1 MRRQQNLWKLPVGVL
16 PYLAFRLMLLWK
28 ILRKPQITKIWELSH
43 LLLGALITK
52 RVYCGFIPLQ
62 DPAHHL
68 VSRIPAIL
76 GLWSH
81 LSGSTVNI
89 AGINVADG
97 KSITASTWDESVD
110 VSREHKGLWLNLD
123 SKLNSNGINLQNVSI
138 QLPLRQIDLDTVN
151 TNIKNNDK
159 WGYLTNCSTFA
170 SKIWN
175 SIASGSSKVDA
186 GSINTPASLAKSI
199 TKVGEAESY
208 TLLKYNTSSP
218 HYDSVYYGYPPI
230 KSNNNN

>member
-1 MRRQQNLWKLPVGVL
+1 MKKL
-16 PYLAFRLMLLWK
+16 K
-28 ILRKPQITKIWELSH
+28 QIVT
-43 LLLGALITK
+43 A
-52 RVYCGFIPLQ
+52 
-62 DPAHHL
+62 L
-68 VSRIPAIL
+68 VSVILAGTVTVNASAAESMETPYRSPTLSSFPSNATLEDFEKTSDNEDLRIISSPSRGANYKTRAAEAVALLRIYSTTGSGSSSSFTNL
-76 GLWSH
+76 GHSWLMITN

-138 QLPLRQIDLDTVN
+138 QLPLRQIDLD
-151 TNIKNNDK
+151 
-159 WGYLTNCSTFA
+159 
-170 SKIWN
+170 
-175 SIASGSSKVDA
+175 VDA

>member
-1 MRRQQNLWKLPVGVL
+1 MRKNSGVISGSSSSFTNLGHSW
-16 PYLAFRLMLLWK
+16 LM
-28 ILRKPQITKIWELSH
+28 ITN
-43 LLLGALITK
+43 
-52 RVYCGFIPLQ
+52 
-62 DPAHHL
+62 
-68 VSRIPAIL
+68 
-76 GLWSH
+76 

-151 TNIKNNDK
+151 SNIKNNDK
-159 WGYLTNCSTFA
+159 WGYLNNFSTFA

-186 GSINTPASLAKSI
+186 GAMNTPASLAKSI
-199 TKVGEAESY
+199 TKVGEPGFN
-208 TLLKYNTSSP
+208 L
-218 HYDSVYYGYPPI
+218 
-230 KSNNNN
+230 

>member
-1 MRRQQNLWKLPVGVL
+1 M
-16 PYLAFRLMLLWK
+16 
-28 ILRKPQITKIWELSH
+28 ITN
-43 LLLGALITK
+43 
-52 RVYCGFIPLQ
+52 
-62 DPAHHL
+62 
-68 VSRIPAIL
+68 
-76 GLWSH
+76 
-81 LSGSTVNI
+81 LSGSTADI

-110 VSREHKGLWLNLD
+110 VSREYKGLWLNLD

-151 TNIKNNDK
+151 SNIKNNDK
-159 WGYLTNCSTFA
+159 WDYLNNCSTFA

-175 SIASGSSKVDA
+175 SIASDSSKVDA
-186 GSINTPASLAKSI
+186 GAMNTPASLAKSI

>member
-1 MRRQQNLWKLPVGVL
+1 M
-16 PYLAFRLMLLWK
+16 
-28 ILRKPQITKIWELSH
+28 ITN
-43 LLLGALITK
+43 
-52 RVYCGFIPLQ
+52 
-62 DPAHHL
+62 
-68 VSRIPAIL
+68 
-76 GLWSH
+76 
-81 LSGSTVNI
+81 LSGSTADI

-110 VSREHKGLWLNLD
+110 VSREYKGLWLNLY

-151 TNIKNNDK
+151 SNIKNNDR
-159 WGYLTNCSTFA
+159 WGYLNNCSTFA

-175 SIASGSSKVDA
+175 SIASGSSKV
-186 GSINTPASLAKSI
+186 
-199 TKVGEAESY
+199 GEAESY

-218 HYDSVYYGYPPI
+218 HYGSVYYGYPPI

>member
-1 MRRQQNLWKLPVGVL
+1 MTYDHKPVWFYG
-16 PYLAFRLMLLWK
+16 K
-28 ILRKPQITKIWELSH
+28 
-43 LLLGALITK
+43 
-52 RVYCGFIPLQ
+52 
-62 DPAHHL
+62 
-68 VSRIPAIL
+68 
-76 GLWSH
+76 
-81 LSGSTVNI
+81 NI

-138 QLPLRQIDLDTVN
+138 QLPLRQIDLNTVN
-151 TNIKNNDK
+151 SNIKNNDK
-159 WGYLTNCSTFA
+159 WGCLNNCSTFA

-186 GSINTPASLAKSI
+186 GAINTPASLAKSI

-218 HYDSVYYGYPPI
+218 HYGSVYYGYPPI